1 MQIWVMTSSVWI
13 LRRHFAGKPV
23 KCREMPA
30 VFSGY
35 RIACVAG
42 RDRSREAGKFWMSG
56 CEDVGKAA
64 RMVTSPPK
72 LSKAQKQLRKLC
84 TLARGGQFEPTT
96 NSTQHTTFPPGYA
109 TWPPGHNSLK
119 EVTHVN
125 WKWMFFI
132 HGQCFC
138 QQFRANRLCK
148 SKDTWQNECGS
159 VKEY

>member
-1 MQIWVMTSSVWI
+1 MDSQTSFRMETSEVSRNAGCF
-13 LRRHFAGKPV
+13 LRIEDSLRG
-23 KCREMPA
+23 R
-30 VFSGY
+30 
-35 RIACVAG
+35 

-109 TWPPGHNSLK
+109 TWPQYSEGSCACQPEVDVFRSWAMLLPTVSGKSSL
-119 EVTHVN
+119 
-125 WKWMFFI
+125 
-132 HGQCFC
+132 
-138 QQFRANRLCK
+138 
-148 SKDTWQNECGS
+148 
-159 VKEY
+159 